1 MRFGYSP
8 ISNTEA
14 ARRPVQ
20 TMNAD
25 RFQIVEA
32 AIPGALDRVVA
43 MHAGYYAREHGMG
56 EIFERKVAEGLSE
69 FLPRAQRPLNRLW
82 LATSVELSDQAGQ
95 TRQAGQI
102 VGSIAID
109 GEDLGDGQA
118 HLRWFILDDGCRG
131 QGVGAALLRK
141 AVEFAEAAGFERTVL
156 WTFKGLDAARHLYE
170 REGFRIAEEYAGAQ
184 WGVSLMEQR
193 FVRERGAVQAT
204 RLGVPG

>member
-1 MRFGYSP
+1 MRFGCSP

-25 RFQIVEA
+25 RFEIVEG

-69 FLPRAQRPLNRLW
+69 FLPRAQRLRNRLW
-82 LATSVELSDQAGQ
+82 LATTVESSDQAGQ
-95 TRQAGQI
+95 TRKAGQI

-109 GEDLGDGQA
+109 GEALGAGQA

-141 AVEFAEAAGFERTVL
+141 AIDFVAAAGFERTVL
-156 WTFKGLDAARHLYE
+156 WTFKGLDAARQLYE
-170 REGFRIAEEYAGAQ
+170 REGFRLAEEYAGAQ

>member
-1 MRFGYSP
+1 
-8 ISNTEA
+8 
-14 ARRPVQ
+14 
-20 TMNAD
+20 MNAD
-25 RFQIVEA
+25 RFGIVEG

-43 MHAGYYAREHGMG
+43 MHADYYAREHGMG

-69 FLPRAQRPLNRLW
+69 FLPRAHRPLNRLW
-82 LATSVELSDQAGQ
+82 LATTVESSGQ
-95 TRQAGQI
+95 TSQTGQI

-109 GEDLGDGQA
+109 GEDLGGGQA

-131 QGVGAALLRK
+131 QGMGAALLCK
-141 AVEFAEAAGFERTVL
+141 AVEFVEAAGFERTVL

-170 REGFRIAEEYAGAQ
+170 LEGFRLAEEYAGAQ

>member
-1 MRFGYSP
+1 
-8 ISNTEA
+8 
-14 ARRPVQ
+14 
-20 TMNAD
+20 MNAD